1 MDRYKVLENPAW
13 HKAPPVTYLGASDK
27 EKLNDGLCETL
38 FLMARA
44 NQVQAAGLTDPDQ
57 CAKHLQL
64 AMRCNQAAETA
75 AGAERGV
82 RAIWEQRA
90 ELNRLAGNETD
101 ALTLLEKA
109 SKVALRVDRD
119 YFMLGHKYAMEGNF
133 RKALPLLQ
141 EATRQNPRNF
151 AAWFV
156 RGNCH
161 FEMVQDAQAV
171 GCFNVCVG
179 LQPNFHWAWYNRGLA
194 YARQRN
200 MQQAQADFR
209 HTIELQPEVAKLYV
223 SRARIALELKEPK
236 DAIQDLDKALDL
248 GAPAYAYFLRARAR
262 MAAGDKA
269 GAKADHAKGLQEEPN
284 DEKSCVEQGLALV
297 NTDPKRAL
305 AAFDKA
311 LEINPRSFE
320 GLQNKAAIL
329 SDKFHKDEESEKV
342 LDQAVAWYPDSVL
355 VRAGRGVLLARRGT
369 REAAHRD
376 AAEALLLDTQPVTL
390 YQVANIYALTS
401 QKSTDD
407 RLKALQLLAGAL
419 RNGFGLA
426 CWRRA

>member
-1 MDRYKVLENPAW
+1 
-13 HKAPPVTYLGASDK
+13 
-27 EKLNDGLCETL
+27 
-38 FLMARA
+38 MARA

-200 MQQAQADFR
+200 LQQAQADFR

-311 LEINPRSFE
+311 LEINRALSRVCRIRPPSFPTNSTKTRNRKRCWTKPWPGIPIPFWFAPVGVSCWHGAASARPHIAMPPRHSC
-320 GLQNKAAIL
+320 L
-329 SDKFHKDEESEKV
+329 
-342 LDQAVAWYPDSVL
+342 
-355 VRAGRGVLLARRGT
+355 T
-369 REAAHRD
+369 RSR
-376 AAEALLLDTQPVTL
+376 
-390 YQVANIYALTS
+390 
-401 QKSTDD
+401 
-407 RLKALQLLAGAL
+407 
-419 RNGFGLA
+419 
-426 CWRRA
+426 